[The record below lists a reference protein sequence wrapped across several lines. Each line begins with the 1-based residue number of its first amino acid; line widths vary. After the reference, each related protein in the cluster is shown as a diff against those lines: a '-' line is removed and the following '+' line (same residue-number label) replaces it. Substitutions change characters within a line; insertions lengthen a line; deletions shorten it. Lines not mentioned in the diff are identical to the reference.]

1 MCCVS
6 NKICLNAK
14 NCISNEIETIFIE
27 LLMLKTKP
35 ITVGII
41 HKPPGQLRF
50 LETLSDSLYT
60 LNILNK
66 EWHILGEL
74 NINLCENSTLIGT
87 LIIENNENI
96 VKGTNKV

>member
-1 MCCVS
+1 M
-6 NKICLNAK
+6 
-14 NCISNEIETIFIE
+14 
-27 LLMLKTKP
+27 
-35 ITVGII
+35 
-41 HKPPGQLRF
+41 F